1 MVAFAR
7 HCCIVAC
14 LLPFVSPPGVAIAE
28 ETVASKVDSLILA
41 KAGSYKPAAVLDD
54 AGFLRRIYLDL
65 VGRVPTAEEA
75 RAFLADTV
83 EEKRARLID
92 QLLASPDYPRRMQQ
106 LFHVMLIER
115 RADDPAWA
123 KYLETSFAE
132 NKPWDVLCRELLN
145 PDPKNE
151 ATQASSFFYTKR
163 LENYGQNP
171 VDYPALTRDVGRFFL
186 GVDLQCAQCHNHL
199 FIDDYKQQDFQGL
212 FIVYNNLFLRKDKDL
227 KFPAVGEKPLAKK
240 QEFMSVFDKVNLETG
255 PRLPGGPEFE
265 IPAFEK
271 GQEWLEAPDKKA
283 NFAGIPKFSPL
294 AKIAEQ
300 LPTPE
305 NAAFTRNIVNR
316 LWFVLMGRGLVHPL
330 DQHHAGNPPSH
341 PEVLDLLA
349 REFTAHK
356 FDVKWLLA
364 ELART
369 QTYQRA
375 SVLPEGQADLPPEK
389 FLVAIEKRLSAE
401 QLLESMLI
409 STGERPRY
417 ADAKK
422 RDELRLRFIKA
433 FANPPMEPE
442 EEFAPSL
449 QGALF
454 VLNDTN
460 VLGWLEPREG
470 NLAERLNKISEV
482 DALADELYI
491 SVLSRQPTTEER
503 QLVAEHLTKCADR
516 KSAGVGQ
523 LIWAL
528 MASTEFCVNH

>member
-1 MVAFAR
+1 MVEFAR
-7 HCCIVAC
+7 RGCVLAYLC
-14 LLPFVSPPGVAIAE
+14 LIAGVSLLRAE
-28 ETVASKVDSLILA
+28 EPLPGRIDALILA
-41 KAGSYKPAAVLDD
+41 KAGSFKPAEVVDD

-65 VGRVPTAEEA
+65 AGRIPTAEEA
-75 RAFLADTV
+75 RAFLSDNAAD
-83 EEKRARLID
+83 KRAKLID
-92 QLLASPDYPRRMQQ
+92 QLLASSDYPRHMQQ
-106 LFHVMLIER
+106 LFQVMLMER
-115 RADDPAWA
+115 RADDPQWA
-123 KYLETSFAE
+123 KYLESSFAA
-132 NKPWDVLCRELLN
+132 NKPWDVMCRELLN
-145 PDPKNE
+145 PDPANE
-151 ATQASSFFYTKR
+151 ATLGSSFFYTKR

-171 VDYPALTRDVGRFFL
+171 VDYAALTRDVGRLFL

-240 QEFMSVFDKVNLETG
+240 AEFMSVFDKVSLETG
-255 PRLPGGPEFE
+255 PRLPFGSEIE

-271 GQEWLEAPDKKA
+271 GEEWLQPPDKKT
-283 NFAGIPKFSPL
+283 NFAGTPKFSPL

-305 NAAFTRNIVNR
+305 NAGFARNIVNR

-330 DQHHAGNPPSH
+330 DQHHHGNPPSH

-349 REFTAHK
+349 GEFTSHK
-356 FDVKWLLA
+356 FDIKWLLG

-375 SVLPEGQADLPPEK
+375 SVLPEGQTDMPPEK
-389 FLVAIEKRLSAE
+389 FLVAVEKRLLAE
-401 QLLESMLI
+401 QLMEAMLVA
-409 STGERPRY
+409 TGERPRY
-417 ADAKK
+417 EDAKK
-422 RDELRLRFIKA
+422 RDELQKRFAKA

-454 VLNDTN
+454 VLNDSN
-460 VLGWLEPREG
+460 VLEWLNAREN
-470 NLAERLNKISEV
+470 NLADRLSKISEP

-491 SVLSRQPTTEER
+491 SVLSRQPSADER
-503 QLVAEHLTKCADR
+503 QMVLDHLAKLADR
-516 KSAGVGQ
+516 KPAAVSQ

-528 MASTEFCVNH
+528 LAATEFCVNH